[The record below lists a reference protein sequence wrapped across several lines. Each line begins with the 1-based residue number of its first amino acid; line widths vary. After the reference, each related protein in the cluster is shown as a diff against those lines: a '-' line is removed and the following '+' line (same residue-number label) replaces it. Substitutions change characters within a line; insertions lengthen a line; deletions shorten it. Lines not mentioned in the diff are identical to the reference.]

1 MKKSELIKDL
11 GRIAGDPEIKF
22 RIILKTIGY
31 GGTHQAWGELDR
43 INEFPSP
50 EIIIVE
56 K

>member
-1 MKKSELIKDL
+1 MLKSELIKEL
-11 GRIAGDPEIKF
+11 GRIAGDPEIAVKVIRSRASRLDAEF
-22 RIILKTIGY
+22 E
-31 GGTHQAWGELDR
+31 GEIDR

>member
-1 MKKSELIKDL
+1 MKKSDLIAELERL
-11 GRIAGDPEIKF
+11 EGDPEINVKF
-22 RIILKTIGY
+22 ILRTTREIKTAEI
-31 GGTHQAWGELDR
+31 DR